1 VLLIHPG
8 GPLWSKKDEGAW
20 MIPKGE
26 INEGEEP
33 LATARREFHE
43 ETGGEAGGEAVPLPP
58 LRQAGGKLVYAFAIR
73 GDFDPALL
81 SSHPFTMEWPPR
93 SGRQGSFPE
102 VDRAAWLTLAEAR
115 RKMLPSQRPL
125 LDALEQFL
133 AD

>member
-1 VLLIHPG
+1 MPRPSAGLLLYRQRDGRTEVLLIHPG

-73 GDFDPALL
+73 GDFDPALC
-81 SSHPFTMEWPPR
+81 PATR
-93 SGRQGSFPE
+93 SRWNGRHAPAGRGRFRKS
-102 VDRAAWLTLAEAR
+102 TGR
-115 RKMLPSQRPL
+115 RG
-125 LDALEQFL
+125 
-133 AD
+133 